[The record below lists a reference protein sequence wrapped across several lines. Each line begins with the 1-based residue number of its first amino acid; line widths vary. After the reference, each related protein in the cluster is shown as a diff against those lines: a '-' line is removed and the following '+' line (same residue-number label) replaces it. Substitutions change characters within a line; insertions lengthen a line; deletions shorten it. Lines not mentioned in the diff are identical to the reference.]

1 MGKSV
6 ALNVSPT
13 RPLGFLRL
21 RLLAGLRWWRP
32 RTLKHHEEQA
42 WIAAWLALVERA
54 LPLGAGLARE
64 VAETARLVKG
74 YAATDARG
82 RANWQR
88 IVAAIVDPALA
99 GTLPAEVAADA
110 VLQAR
115 LAAQKDPEGDALDRT
130 LAAVAQRAA
139 GRRLAAE

>member
-1 MGKSV
+1 M
-6 ALNVSPT
+6 
-13 RPLGFLRL
+13 
-21 RLLAGLRWWRP
+21 
-32 RTLKHHEEQA
+32 
-42 WIAAWLALVERA
+42 
-54 LPLGAGLARE
+54 PLGAGLARE

-82 RANWQR
+82 RANWRR
-88 IVAAIVDPALA
+88 IVSDVVEPALA
-99 GTLPAEVAADA
+99 GALPAEVAADA

-130 LAAVAQRAA
+130 LAAVAQRVA